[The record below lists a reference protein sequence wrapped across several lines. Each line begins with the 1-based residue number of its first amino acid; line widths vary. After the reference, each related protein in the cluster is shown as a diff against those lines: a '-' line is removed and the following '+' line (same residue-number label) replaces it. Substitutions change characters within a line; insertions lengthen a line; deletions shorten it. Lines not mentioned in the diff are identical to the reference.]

1 MLTLCYPPTPKSGWG
16 VDEHTDL
23 GFLTILNQDQIGGLE
38 VKEGFTWF
46 ENFFILLNSHGMSW
60 QSSKMVLT
68 AEMSKIAQKF
78 QDESF
83 DAIKCSK
90 KVFYGGN
97 FTGNEPKNDG

>member
-1 MLTLCYPPTPKSGWG
+1 
-16 VDEHTDL
+16 
-23 GFLTILNQDQIGGLE
+23 
-38 VKEGFTWF
+38 
-46 ENFFILLNSHGMSW
+46 
-60 QSSKMVLT
+60 
-68 AEMSKIAQKF
+68 MSKIAQKF